1 MVIAGSEMLRR
12 GLTGRSFLY
21 QAFGVRT
28 VSTGQGAATTSVP
41 YELGERA
48 HATITIERPRQE
60 VFAFWRD
67 VTNLPRFMKHL
78 KSVEVRD
85 SKRSHWVAQGPAGMR
100 LEWNAE
106 VIHEVPHEL
115 IGWRSTKGSELDSA
129 GSVQF
134 QDTSSGG
141 TRVAVDFQYNP
152 PAGSAGAFVAKLFGR
167 DPQAEMQVDLIRL
180 KSPGNRF
187 EVASGG
193 FCPATQ
199 HLGYAPGLRYAAA
212 RRKRRRGVE
221 DLADGAQARL
231 SKVRRKTLQKSACFE
246 PALRINLQPGIDER
260 ADQPGPHRAL
270 MIRGISGQEIALVS
284 GFILRVVRG

>member
-180 KSPGNRF
+180 KHHLEYA
-187 EVASGG
+187 EV
-193 FCPATQ
+193 P
-199 HLGYAPGLRYAAA
+199 
-212 RRKRRRGVE
+212 RKPV
-221 DLADGAQARL
+221 
-231 SKVRRKTLQKSACFE
+231 
-246 PALRINLQPGIDER
+246 
-260 ADQPGPHRAL
+260 
-270 MIRGISGQEIALVS
+270 
-284 GFILRVVRG
+284 